1 MNVRPARTAECA
13 QKQMSEMKCKWTERE
28 RERKWF
34 RWAKQD
40 DEVKVRNMEDVA
52 SVFHPPSSILH
63 LRPDT
68 EACGGEAAAD
78 GGSWSPSSN
87 QICVVE
93 EHHRV
98 LAVPSLSTH
107 HREHRLFLAFVQ
119 MTNAATLYYESA
131 ENRCREVTQLHSEE
145 VTHLIH
151 ESYL

>member
-28 RERKWF
+28 REKMV
-34 RWAKQD
+34 Q
-40 DEVKVRNMEDVA
+40 VRETGRRGEGQK
-52 SVFHPPSSILH
+52 HGGRRLRLPSSILH